1 MPGTHPKRKKN
12 DWQYTEENVK
22 QALSDVKNGS
32 SIRKA
37 CKENGLPKTTLIAI
51 VKRGKIS
58 KNGKETVLTSREEER
73 IAEWVKES
81 ARRGFGKTA
90 EQVREGVKQV
100 LDRAGRKVKIFNG
113 NRPGRSWWFGFL
125 RRHPDLHMLRPRPL
139 ELSRASA
146 CTREKVF
153 GWFDSFESFLK
164 EHNIASADQIYNCDE
179 SGFPLQACSSS
190 KVCAEKVMKRA
201 FHMSSSSKTSIT
213 TLQCISASGS
223 VLPSAVYFPGKSLN
237 PEYCLGFP
245 SNVFIGFSDS
255 GWMETYQFYAWV
267 ANHFV
272 HQIPPRRPVVLLIDG
287 HLSHVDYNTSLFCK
301 HNQIL
306 LFRLPPH
313 TSHVMQPADRG
324 FFNVFKGEWKKAC
337 TKFSFENP
345 GLVVAK
351 RTFSRVFMEAYDKT
365 ARPDVIKSS
374 FKCAGIWPVNR
385 HAIDPSMFAPGKLFN
400 ETICAEETP
409 TKANTTKESSTV
421 EEVASDASELPGT
434 SAPKEME
441 AAKKDNRH
449 PILKTL
455 EQLEENVG
463 RARVNLFKIRL
474 AEGYDVEDDAL
485 FIAWKALTLK
495 KTSMEE
501 AIGEASFLKS
511 TLNEDLCPVIES
523 VLKYPEVAKKEK
535 KVRKKLDLPRHMT
548 SEAALKVLEAQDL
561 EKRRKEL
568 LKEAKR
574 QKKENKGKENKSG
587 AENVAEKKE
596 AEKEKKKKNRKST
609 KKRKNESQQK
619 NVKTTKYKKIHNE
632 DENEVRVII
641 SPHKTTKDDAVASP
655 AEEVRARCG
664 ECYLAEGD
672 EDDDENWVQCD
683 SCGIWYHVSCT
694 NLNYVLIGE
703 IKFLDWLCINCE

>member
-1 MPGTHPKRKKN
+1 MPGTHPKKKKN
-12 DWQYTEENVK
+12 DWLYTDETVK
-22 QALSDVKNGS
+22 QALSDIQNGC

-37 CKENGLPKTTLIAI
+37 CKQNGLPKTTLLAI
-51 VKRGKIS
+51 IKRGGKS
-58 KNGKETVLTSREEER
+58 KNGSRTILTSREEEK

-100 LDRAGRKVKIFNG
+100 LDRAGRKVKIFNC
-113 NRPGRSWWFGFL
+113 NRPGTSWWFGFL

-164 EHNIASADQIYNCDE
+164 EHSISSADQIYNCDE

-201 FHMSSSSKTSIT
+201 FHISSSSKTSIT

-272 HQIPPRRPVVLLIDG
+272 RQIPPRRPVVLLIDG
-287 HLSHVDYNTSLFCK
+287 HLSHVDYNMSLFCK
-301 HNQIL
+301 QNEIL

-313 TSHVMQPADRG
+313 TSHVLQPADRG

-351 RTFSRVFMEAYDKT
+351 RTFSRVFMEAFDKT
-365 ARPDVIKSS
+365 ARPDIVKAS
-374 FKCAGIWPVNR
+374 FKCAGIWPFNR
-385 HAIDPSMFAPGKLFN
+385 YPIDPSMFAPGKLFK
-400 ETICAEETP
+400 ESACTEETP
-409 TKANTTKESSTV
+409 TKATTATESSVV
-421 EEVASDASELPGT
+421 EEIASELPCT
-434 SAPKEME
+434 STPKEKE
-441 AAKKDNRH
+441 VAKKDNRH
-449 PILKTL
+449 PLLKTL
-455 EQLEENVG
+455 EQLEDNIG
-463 RARVNLFKIRL
+463 KARVNLFQIRL
-474 AEGYDVEDDAL
+474 AEGYDVQDDAL
-485 FIAWKALTLK
+485 FIAWKALKLK
-495 KTSMEE
+495 QASMEE
-501 AIGEASFLKS
+501 AIGEASFSKS
-511 TLNEDLCPVIES
+511 SLNEDLCPVIEN
-523 VLKYPEVAKKEK
+523 VLKYPEVAKKES
-535 KVRKKLDLPRHMT
+535 KVRKKLDIPRHMT
-548 SEAALKVLEAQDL
+548 SEAALKILEAQDL

-574 QKKENKGKENKSG
+574 QKKENKGKENKDD
-587 AENVAEKKE
+587 AQRVTEKDK
-596 AEKEKKKKNRKST
+596 AEKEKNQKNNEKRKST
-609 KKRKNESQQK
+609 KKRITEKQQK
-619 NVKTTKYKKIHNE
+619 NVNTKYQKVQN
-632 DENEVRVII
+632 
-641 SPHKTTKDDAVASP
+641 
-655 AEEVRARCG
+655 G
-664 ECYLAEGD
+664 E
-672 EDDDENWVQCD
+672 
-683 SCGIWYHVSCT
+683 
-694 NLNYVLIGE
+694 
-703 IKFLDWLCINCE
+703 KMK